1 MILLLTV
8 TLCTLFLKFSRA
20 EYHLNTP
27 EIQRVAVKLLPT
39 RVNIDHINNEVL
51 VTPGVINV
59 SMAQSLP
66 LKFKHSHYY
75 AEKSHSPRYS
85 P

>member
-20 EYHLNTP
+20 EYYLNTP

-39 RVNIDHINNEVL
+39 RVNVDRINDEVL
-51 VTPGVINV
+51 ITPRGTNM
-59 SMAQSLP
+59 SMVQSLP